1 MRTNAKPSDLLRFV
15 DSSLNCNTLTPNDLY
30 PCHLIPSCLS
40 VSPSV
45 SHTFNVPSSAHA
57 HTPPCSCFLPDLF
70 AQKNCPNSAPEL
82 LSQQLLTACDLQH
95 EVSPVPVKLECETL
109 FPYKK
114 NFKMA
119 ENLQKFRLDDTNAMR
134 TLEVNP
140 LRVIPTAS
148 PDVCLNINGFTPHS
162 TTAQSPLANRGVQSA
177 TVHFLRG
184 PWILSSRTELQRGKQ
199 SHLRF
204 AVNGCKSQ
212 PIILLL
218 TAREVTA
225 ILLPQRRFRLMNVNG
240 EHK

>member
-15 DSSLNCNTLTPNDLY
+15 DCSLNCNTFTPNDLY

-45 SHTFNVPSSAHA
+45 SRTFHIPPSFPSSAHA
-57 HTPPCSCFLPDLF
+57 HTRPRSCFLLDLF
-70 AQKNCPNSAPEL
+70 AQKHCPNTAPEL

-109 FPYKK
+109 FPYNKK

-162 TTAQSPLANRGVQSA
+162 TTTQSPLANRGVQSA

-184 PWILSSRTELQRGKQ
+184 P
-199 SHLRF
+199 
-204 AVNGCKSQ
+204 
-212 PIILLL
+212 
-218 TAREVTA
+218 
-225 ILLPQRRFRLMNVNG
+225 
-240 EHK
+240 

>member
-1 MRTNAKPSDLLRFV
+1 MIFIPLTSYPVVYRCLPQSAVPSLSHLPSHLLPV
-15 DSSLNCNTLTPNDLY
+15 PTLGLAPV
-30 PCHLIPSCLS
+30 SCLIYLHKKIVRTLLLSFSASSFWPLVIYSMKGRRCQWSSS
-40 VSPSV
+40 VKHY
-45 SHTFNVPSSAHA
+45 SHT
-57 HTPPCSCFLPDLF
+57 
-70 AQKNCPNSAPEL
+70 K
-82 LSQQLLTACDLQH
+82 
-95 EVSPVPVKLECETL
+95 
-109 FPYKK
+109 KK

-119 ENLQKFRLDDTNAMR
+119 ENLQKFRLDDTNEMR

-184 PWILSSRTELQRGKQ
+184 PWIVSSRTELQRGKQ

-204 AVNGCKSQ
+204 AVNECKSQ